1 MNQSAEFNALQA
13 DILKE
18 VGNIGAGHAATA
30 LSTLLQDEVRIS
42 VTSARMCAFD
52 DISDTVG
59 GPEEVT
65 AGVFLRMTGD
75 LDGNMMLLLTLK
87 SAKHLTCRLL
97 EIEGDVEDFTEL
109 EMSVLAEVGNI
120 LGGSYTNA
128 ISALTGMRL
137 NQTVPAV
144 AVDMAGAILDIG
156 ILMAGE
162 ASEAAILIDTC
173 ITQGEAE
180 IEGHF
185 FMLPDPGSMIPLLR
199 ALGCH
204 YE

>member
-1 MNQSAEFNALQA
+1 MSRGAEFNALHA
-13 DILKE
+13 DILRE
-18 VGNIGAGHAATA
+18 VGNVGAGHAATA

-42 VTSARMCAFD
+42 VTSARLCTFD
-52 DISDTVG
+52 EIADTVG
-59 GPEEVT
+59 GAEAVT

-75 LDGNMMLLLTLK
+75 LNGNMLLLLTLR
-87 SAKHLTCRLL
+87 SAKHLTRQLL
-97 EIEGDVEDFTEL
+97 NSPNEVEDFTEL

-120 LGGSYTNA
+120 LGGSYVNA
-128 ISALTGMRL
+128 IGTLTRLRL

-156 ILMAGE
+156 ILMAGD
-162 ASEAAILIDTC
+162 AADSAILIDTS
-173 ITQGEAE
+173 ITQGESA

-185 FMLPDPGSMIPLLR
+185 FLLPDPVSMVPLFE
-199 ALGCH
+199 ALGCS